1 MSNRTHLLEKKI
13 IGWPHLKAIAD
24 KLRTEKRIV
33 VSSNGCF
40 DILHWGHLRYLNEA
54 KGFGDTL
61 VVAINSDASVKRLK
75 GETRPIF
82 NEKVRAL
89 QLACLSAVDYV
100 VIFDQ
105 ATPVEFLSILRP
117 HIHAK
122 GADYVNK
129 PLPERG
135 LVESW
140 GGKVELLP
148 LEEGFSTTSVIAK
161 LKSLSDE

>member
-1 MSNRTHLLEKKI
+1 MNVRNHILEKKI
-13 IGWPHLKAIAD
+13 IGWKHLGTIAD
-24 KLRTEKRIV
+24 KLRTERRVI

-54 KGFGDTL
+54 KGFGDAL
-61 VVAINSDASVKRLK
+61 VVGINSDASVRKLK
-75 GETRPIF
+75 GDSRPIF
-82 NEKVRAL
+82 DERVRAH

-100 VIFDQ
+100 VVFDQ
-105 ATPVEFLSILRP
+105 DTPLEFLEILRP
-117 HIHAK
+117 HIHVK
-122 GADYVNK
+122 GADYANK

-140 GGKVELLP
+140 GGKIELLP

-161 LKSLSDE
+161 LKALPNE